1 MNESLDLLYTMVF
14 MVCAC
19 ELIMVGVMAYTL
31 PRHLDN
37 IREICD
43 NVREV
48 RFDVHET
55 KKTADSLDWKIQR
68 KSDVCVDNADLLAGP
83 ERIEKEIKKVR
94 KANGR

>member
-1 MNESLDLLYTMVF
+1 MLASLSWWESW
-14 MVCAC
+14 
-19 ELIMVGVMAYTL
+19 LIRSHATWI
-31 PRHLDN
+31 N

-68 KSDVCVDNADLLAGP
+68 KSDVCVDNADLLAGL